1 MLTFFVLPQVWDIAG
16 DAPKCVQEREMK
28 LGRMHCAEGCPDAP
42 FVVCMGGDKNSDN
55 LKVLDVRES
64 ADGEQLAIAKEGV
77 WKLGHTFTKPSTI
90 FCSTIFVLARQY
102 FTF

>member
-1 MLTFFVLPQVWDIAG
+1 MSTFLQVWDIAD

-28 LGRMHCAEGCPDAP
+28 LGRLHCAEGCPDAP

-64 ADGEQLAIAKEGV
+64 ADGERI
-77 WKLGHTFTKPSTI
+77 I
-90 FCSTIFVLARQY
+90 C
-102 FTF
+102 